1 MSYVRNRKQRVKIG
15 TSRGEWIGINKVTAQ
30 GSIFGQ
36 FIYNVLTNDL
46 MYIIQENVELLNY
59 ADDNTLICAGDN
71 YDEAKNGPLSSINKV
86 MAWFEGNYMKVNS
99 EKFQ

>member
-15 TSRGEWIGINKVTAQ
+15 TSRGEWTGVNKGTAQ

-46 MYIIQENVELLNY
+46 MY
-59 ADDNTLICAGDN
+59 T
-71 YDEAKNGPLSSINKV
+71 
-86 MAWFEGNYMKVNS
+86 
-99 EKFQ
+99 